1 MFAWQVWA
9 CWMRRC
15 RRGGCAQGGVQAGTG
30 KQAEELFGG
39 SVSSPGCPLLE
50 SSQQDHEAKWVVG

>member
-1 MFAWQVWA
+1 
-9 CWMRRC
+9 MRRY

-39 SVSSPGCPLLE
+39 SVSSGCPLLE
-50 SSQQDHEAKWVVG
+50 SSQQDHEAMWVVG